1 MNSKMKKFV
10 RSEKFHFYYKPWV
23 LIFGILI
30 AIYLVLSW
38 LIMPLYTR
46 HWQRV
51 VVPDVTNLSVQAA
64 EKLLK
69 HQNLETIAQDIK
81 FDERMPNGFV
91 VFQSPAPGA
100 VVKKHRHVYLTL
112 SKGKRPIN
120 MPNLVGTAERDARF
134 IIDQN
139 QLILGEVAYE
149 FDSYYPTGVVIEQSI
164 AANSEVNTGA
174 DIDLVVSR
182 GTEGGSVFVP
192 NVIGKTFD
200 EANMFI
206 QIAKMSLG
214 KVKYTEMPDEPED
227 VVLMQSPE
235 PGLRAAAGDSV
246 DLVLS
251 ASPQDSV
258 ETIHD

>member
-1 MNSKMKKFV
+1 MNSKLRKFFQ
-10 RSEKFHFYYKPWV
+10 SDKFHWHYKPWV
-23 LIFGILI
+23 LILGILI
-30 AIYLVLSW
+30 TIYLVLSW

-46 HWQRV
+46 HWERV
-51 VVPDVTNLSVQAA
+51 SVPDVTNLSVQAA

-69 HQNLETIAQDIK
+69 RQKLDTVAQDIK

-91 VFQSPAPGA
+91 VFQSPAPGT

-134 IIDQN
+134 TIEQH
-139 QLILGEVAYE
+139 QLVIGEVTYE
-149 FDSYYPTGVVIEQSI
+149 FDSYYPSGVVIEQSI
-164 AANSEVNTGA
+164 AANSEINTGA
-174 DIDLVVSR
+174 DVDIIVSR
-182 GTEGGSVFVP
+182 GSEGGSVIVP
-192 NVIGKTFD
+192 NVVGKSFD

-214 KVKYTEMPDEPED
+214 KVRYTEMPDEPED
-227 VVLMQSPE
+227 VVLLQSPE
-235 PGLRAAAGDSV
+235 AGLRAAAGDSV

-251 ASPQDSV
+251 AGPQDSV
-258 ETIHD
+258 ETIP

>member
-1 MNSKMKKFV
+1 MNSKLKKFIQ
-10 RSEKFHFYYKPWV
+10 SEKFHWHYKPWV
-23 LIFGILI
+23 LILGILI
-30 AIYLVLSW
+30 GIYLVLSW
-38 LIMPLYTR
+38 LIMPIYTR

-51 VVPDVTNLSVQAA
+51 IVPDVTNLSVQAA

-69 HQNLETIAQDIK
+69 RQKLETIAQDIK

-91 VFQSPAPGA
+91 VFQSPTPGA

-134 IIDQN
+134 TIDQN
-139 QLILGEVAYE
+139 QLVLGEVKYE
-149 FDSYYPTGVVIEQSI
+149 FDSYYPTGVVIKQSI
-164 AANSEVNTGA
+164 AANSEINTGA
-174 DIDLVVSR
+174 EVDLVVSQ
-182 GTEGGSVFVP
+182 GTEGASVIVP
-192 NVIGKTFD
+192 NVVGKTFD

-214 KVKYTEMPDEPED
+214 KVRYTEMPDEPDD
-227 VVLMQSPE
+227 VVLLQSPE
-235 PGLRAAAGDSV
+235 AGLRVAAGDSV

-258 ETIHD
+258 ETIP